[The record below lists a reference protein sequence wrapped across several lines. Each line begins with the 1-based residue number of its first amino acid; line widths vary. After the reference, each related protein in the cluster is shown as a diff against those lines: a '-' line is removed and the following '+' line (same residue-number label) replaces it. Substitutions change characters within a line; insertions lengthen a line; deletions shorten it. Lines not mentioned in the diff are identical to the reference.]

1 MCRIHKFHIPSH
13 WTIFFFM
20 NIFILIQRQNF
31 YSTPLL
37 YSLFNIL
44 CASLFTHQDT
54 RILNNVFPLS
64 MDVTSLYTPGG
75 YSKTFYPGR
84 LRLRS
89 NPLPL
94 YTILDRKGTLFE
106 YLLLKNDTPFVYL
119 VSFSRLFRSHKLIC
133 KAFWAFAQT
142 KMRDFPTLLYSIR
155 VAKNKKIY
163 DIVKFLPFHIPDA
176 CKRYPFGRSLP
187 A

>member
-1 MCRIHKFHIPSH
+1 
-13 WTIFFFM
+13 M

-44 CASLFTHQDT
+44 CASLFTHQVT
-54 RILNNVFPLS
+54 RMLNNVFLLP

-84 LRLRS
+84 LRPRS

-94 YTILDRKGTLFE
+94 YTILDRKGMLFE
-106 YLLLKNDTPFVYL
+106 YVLLKNDTPFVYL

-142 KMRDFPTLLYSIR
+142 KMRDFPTLLYSFNSGDQR
-155 VAKNKKIY
+155 TR
-163 DIVKFLPFHIPDA
+163 KFTI
-176 CKRYPFGRSLP
+176 
-187 A
+187 